1 MRTCFVGAEERLS
14 GKFLWKKNRIRIDA
28 YIS

>member
-1 MRTCFVGAEERLS
+1 MRTCFVGGEERLS
-14 GKFLWKKNRIRIDA
+14 GKFLWKNRIRIDA